1 MLYIHY
7 FCYYD
12 DATIQDADDDDA
24 DAQYDEAYD
33 VSYNDDNPTVETEAV
48 ELAAAVHRIVQQ
60 CVDVL
65 LQNGRVT
72 SSEAQ
77 CLLQPSAKVIIKHS
91 QTVHYCIVLYI
102 VDTRCSLR
110 GRFRCVEQVLSV
122 RVQFAAKLI

>member
-1 MLYIHY
+1 MMPLQH
-7 FCYYD
+7 
-12 DATIQDADDDDA
+12 AAADDDD

-91 QTVHYCIVLYI
+91 QTVHQCIVVYTVGTIYNCHESFICVVQVMI
-102 VDTRCSLR
+102 VR
-110 GRFRCVEQVLSV
+110 E
-122 RVQFAAKLI
+122 

>member
-1 MLYIHY
+1 
-7 FCYYD
+7 
-12 DATIQDADDDDA
+12 
-24 DAQYDEAYD
+24 

-77 CLLQPSAKVIIKHS
+77 CLLQPSAKVC
-91 QTVHYCIVLYI
+91 TYI
-102 VDTRCSLR
+102 H
-110 GRFRCVEQVLSV
+110 
-122 RVQFAAKLI
+122 